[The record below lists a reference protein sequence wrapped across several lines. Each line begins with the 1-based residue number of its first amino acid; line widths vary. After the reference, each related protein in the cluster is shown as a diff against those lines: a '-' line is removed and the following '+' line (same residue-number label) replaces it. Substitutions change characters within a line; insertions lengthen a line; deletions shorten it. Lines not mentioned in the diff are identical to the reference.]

1 MGQETK
7 IKTQNNMVKEE
18 KYIVMPL
25 LAVALAANLF
35 LFAVAYTN
43 SSFQTAQSNVPD
55 VTRVSMMTAVN
66 NTLDAAGKDLRNSYT
81 LVWQT
86 TKPALVAF
94 AGLENYRFGVP
105 MQTSLSPRSYAPA
118 QPQAVA
124 QISTAPEKGQVLG
137 IMIINPTYANLR

>member
-43 SSFQTAQSNVPD
+43 SSFQTAQSNIPD
-55 VTRVSMMTAVN
+55 VTRVSMMSAVN
-66 NTLDAAGKDLRNSYT
+66 NTLDAAGKDLRNSYA
-81 LVWQT
+81 LVWNT

-94 AGLENYRFGVP
+94 AGLENYKFGVP
-105 MQTSLSPRSYAPA
+105 IKTSIAPRAYTPA